1 MLEEPTANLLEQQTA
16 YSLEDLAGVSDSQLF
31 EMLKRNWGYDQE
43 QPLDVM
49 GRLKQISIKDRN
61 AFYIL
66 EELRSVNDGTAL
78 VYPLVTE
85 DVHHTVFVGPIKNP
99 DLRSGHWV
107 IARVTLSPEDK
118 RAERKNPFSLK
129 AVDGAI
135 SLLMTLPE
143 TSNSEEYYI
152 DGQLHVENWIV
163 DFYRAKNSK
172 EIANDREQ
180 LLAQLAQDKNLIEQE
195 VKSLSEKA
203 QSLASDIDAS
213 QRQLDKNT
221 QDLESQVAKKAM
233 QQQKFLKQQAELEY
247 ELNKLTEYVK
257 DTAALLLD
265 LDLVSQA
272 EVDALLGQDKASE
285 RIIGHDFE
293 TVFESNKK
301 QAVSYIQ
308 AFMYKK
314 DILYRRS
321 VLEDFFALV
330 RTHDLIVLAG
340 DSGSGKTNL
349 VKSFAE
355 AVGGKAVIIP
365 VKPNWTSAE
374 DLLGYYN
381 PLEQKYLTTP
391 FLDALFEA
399 KRNPEVPYFIC
410 LDEMNLA
417 RVEYYFADFL
427 SLLEERQHSPEIS
440 LYSDSES
447 EHLLSE
453 ARNFLALIN
462 DSKAKLGKSDLS
474 SFLDLMRDE
483 QVNAKLH
490 ELCGFREGDSLLK
503 YHARLRKMLQSYLST
518 PAKLVLPANVR
529 IIGAINVDET
539 THYLSPKILDRA
551 HLMRFSSPLLSNW
564 DEIEQEIE
572 SFDLDVTLPITFKP
586 SELGVRLPYPA
597 FDRNDVLIN
606 KLLHLTREYLDR
618 LGIEFGMRTVRQALH
633 YQNELTPFGANDE
646 VVFNNIILH
655 KVLPKMMFDGEK
667 QVEKNL
673 FRKDLLASLKEY
685 LQRELPDIASSP
697 VHSCID
703 ELERVIRNA
712 ESNDWIVNYWS
723 R

>member
-1 MLEEPTANLLEQQTA
+1 MPDAQALYEFADLKDFSDQQILET
-16 YSLEDLAGVSDSQLF
+16 
-31 EMLKRNWGYDQE
+31 LKRSWKYDPDE
-43 QPLDVM
+43 PLEVI
-49 GRLKQISIKDRN
+49 GKLKEIN
-61 AFYIL
+61 TNAGGAFYIL
-66 EELRSVNDGTAL
+66 EALRNIHDGSGLT
-78 VYPLVTE
+78 YPLIYE
-85 DVHHTVFVGPIKNP
+85 DVKNTVFVGSIKAQ
-99 DLRSGHWV
+99 DLKDGRWV
-107 IARVTLSPEDK
+107 KTQVILSPEK
-118 RAERKNPFSLK
+118 ERTKHKNPFALK

-135 SLLMTLPE
+135 RLLETLPGAAGRDE
-143 TSNSEEYYI
+143 YMIDGQFHVEDWIMDFYRSKNSEEI
-152 DGQLHVENWIV
+152 N
-163 DFYRAKNSK
+163 A
-172 EIANDREQ
+172 DRER
-180 LLAQLAQDKNLIEQE
+180 LLGQLAQDKSRAEQE
-195 VKSLSEKA
+195 LHSLNERE
-203 QSLASDIDAS
+203 QSLTDKLDQAKRELTKNS
-213 QRQLDKNT
+213 QE
-221 QDLESQVAKKAM
+221 LEALLAEKTK
-233 QQQKFLKQQAELEY
+233 QQQAFSRQQSELEFK
-247 ELNKLTEYVK
+247 LNKLTEYVK
-257 DTAALLLD
+257 NTASMLLD
-265 LDLVSQA
+265 LDLISEDDVST
-272 EVDALLGQDKASE
+272 LLGRGQSSKPQD
-285 RIIGHDFE
+285 GHDFD
-293 TVFESNKK
+293 TVFDRNQK

-308 AFMYKK
+308 AFMFNK

-399 KRNPEVPYFIC
+399 KQNPETPYFIC

-427 SLLEERQHSPEIS
+427 SLLEERNYSPEIS

-453 ARNFLALIN
+453 ARNFLALID
-462 DSKAKLGKSDLS
+462 DSKNKLNKSDLM

-483 QVNAKLH
+483 QTNAKLH

-503 YHARLRKMLQSYLST
+503 YHARLRKMLKSYLGT
-518 PAKLVLPANVR
+518 PAKLVLPHNVR

-551 HLMRFSSPLLSNW
+551 HLMRFSSPLLSDW

-572 SFDLDVTLPITFKP
+572 SFDLDMSRPISFQL
-586 SELGVRLPYPA
+586 EALGVRQPYPA
-597 FDRNDVLIN
+597 FDRNDELMA
-606 KLLHLTREYLDR
+606 KLLYLTREYLDR
-618 LGIEFGMRTVRQALH
+618 LGIEFGMRTVRQARH
-633 YQNELTPFGANDE
+633 YQSALSQLGVSEE
-646 VVFNNIILH
+646 VIFNNIILH

-667 QVEKNL
+667 QVERDL
-673 FRKDLLASLKEY
+673 LRKDLLISLKEY
-685 LQRELPDIASSP
+685 LQGELPNIANSP
-697 VHSCID
+697 VSSCID
-703 ELERVIRNA
+703 ELDRVIRNA
-712 ESNDWIVNYWS
+712 KSNDWVVNYWS

>member
-1 MLEEPTANLLEQQTA
+1 MPEAQSVYLLEELADFSEPQLLAT
-16 YSLEDLAGVSDSQLF
+16 
-31 EMLKRNWGYDQE
+31 LKQHWGYDSN
-43 QPLDVM
+43 QPFDVLGKLDEITTND
-49 GRLKQISIKDRN
+49 GG

-66 EELRSVNDGTAL
+66 QELHSVNDGSTL
-78 VYPLVTE
+78 VYPLAAENVR
-85 DVHHTVFVGPIKNP
+85 HTVFVGK
-99 DLRSGHWV
+99 LKHRELKSGRWV
-107 IARVTLSPEDK
+107 KARVTLSPE
-118 RAERKNPFSLK
+118 AERAKHKNPFALK
-129 AVDGAI
+129 AVDDAI

-143 TSNSEEYYI
+143 TANKEEYYI

-172 EIANDREQ
+172 KIAKDREQ

-195 VKSLSEKA
+195 VNSLSEKE
-203 QSLASDIDAS
+203 QSLASDIDAA
-213 QRQLDKNT
+213 QRQLAKNT
-221 QDLESQVAKKAM
+221 QDLESQVAKNKM
-233 QQQKFLKQQAELEY
+233 QQQEFLKQQAELEY

-265 LDLVSQA
+265 LDLVAQA
-272 EVDALLGQDKASE
+272 EVDALLGQGKASE
-285 RIIGHDFE
+285 RILGHDFD
-293 TVFESNKK
+293 TVFASSKS

-427 SLLEERQHSPEIS
+427 SLLEERHHSPEIS

-572 SFDLDVTLPITFKP
+572 SFDLDVSLPITFKP

-633 YQNELTPFGANDE
+633 YQNELAPFGVNDE

-685 LQRELPDIASSP
+685 LQGELPDIASSP

-712 ESNDWIVNYWS
+712 ESNDWVVNYWS